1 MVRPFYPERFRI
13 GSGASGDARSRYAR
27 SITVVW
33 VTFSSG
39 VSYDDELSERFDDRN
54 MTLRVQSDAGARLR
68 RKRAAGINS

>member
-1 MVRPFYPERFRI
+1 MVRPLCPERFRI
-13 GSGASGDARSRYAR
+13 DSGAGGDARSRYAR

-54 MTLRVQSDAGARLR
+54 MTLRVQSDAGTSLR
-68 RKRAAGINS
+68 RKGAAGINS